1 MQKNSSTYIPF
12 TSEAYQKLLDRRKF
26 LLEEKKAVILR
37 LSEARE
43 QGDLSENGAY
53 KYAKFELGNI
63 RRELS
68 KLNYLIKNGQVKIGS
83 KESNIADFGK
93 TVTVSNQDSLLSFMI
108 VSKYESNPAEKK
120 ISADSPLGKA
130 LIGKSIGS
138 EVVVN
143 SPKGSIK
150 YTITDIS

>member
-1 MQKNSSTYIPF
+1 
-12 TSEAYQKLLDRRKF
+12 
-26 LLEEKKAVILR
+26 
-37 LSEARE
+37 
-43 QGDLSENGAY
+43 
-53 KYAKFELGNI
+53 
-63 RRELS
+63 LS
-68 KLNYLIKNGQVKIGS
+68 KLDYLIKNGQVKIGS

-93 TVTVSNQDSLLSFMI
+93 TVTVSNQDSILSFMI

-130 LIGKSIGS
+130 LIGKTIGS

-143 SPKGSIK
+143 SPKGFIK